1 MRENRV
7 QHISKFQDRRPYASN
22 YKVLLIFGV
31 MLLALVGCAKAEKG
45 DGSIL
50 GGTEVIEEE
59 LATGDAE
66 GNIVEDGVEA
76 STGELTGEKVP
87 KVLATRQMNFGIMN
101 TEGNYITSAKITLPE
116 TLYITNFRYVDAA
129 GKINILKPGSD
140 LSDYQYSDSSM
151 PCSVSAVTAERDLNI
166 TYQLY
171 ATSKDKNAY
180 LDSLLT
186 ESKDLYTSTAA
197 KDLAIDGVNWAT
209 RVAYSEDIG
218 FDAHAVKELG
228 PQFYLQMDISSRG
241 QAAMGLDSQY
251 IYSVL
256 SEWAGKVE
264 K

>member
-1 MRENRV
+1 MKENKIHHV
-7 QHISKFQDRRPYASN
+7 SKLQDKMPYAAN
-22 YKVLLIFGV
+22 YKVLLIFGA
-31 MLLALVGCAKAEKG
+31 MLLALVGCTKVDKG
-45 DGSIL
+45 DGDIL
-50 GGTEVIEEE
+50 GGTEVVDEE
-59 LATGDAE
+59 LAAE
-66 GNIVEDGVEA
+66 ASANADGAVEA

-87 KVLATRQMNFGIMN
+87 KVLATRQMNFGIMD

-129 GKINILKPGSD
+129 GKINILKPGSE
-140 LSDYQYSDSSM
+140 LSDYQYSDTNM
-151 PCSVSAVTAERDLNI
+151 PCSVSAVTAERDLNV

-171 ATSKDKNAY
+171 ATSKDKNTY

-197 KDLAIDGVNWAT
+197 NDIAIDGVNWAT